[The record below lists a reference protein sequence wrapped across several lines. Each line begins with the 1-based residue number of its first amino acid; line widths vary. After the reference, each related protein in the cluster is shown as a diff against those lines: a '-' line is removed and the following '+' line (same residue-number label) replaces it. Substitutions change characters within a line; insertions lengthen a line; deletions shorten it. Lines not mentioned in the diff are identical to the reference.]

1 MNEMY
6 IITVLMLYTL
16 LVLSETLL
24 SIYSL
29 LMMNESNTIEDKF
42 IYPKK
47 NFINLIHIKITPL
60 ILKINEKKDYR
71 LNMKRRPPIILVAH

>member
-6 IITVLMLYTL
+6 VITVLMLYTL
-16 LVLSETLL
+16 LILSEALL
-24 SIYSL
+24 STYRL
-29 LMMNESNTIEDKF
+29 LMNKSNTIEDKY

>member
-6 IITVLMLYTL
+6 VITVLMLYTL

-24 SIYSL
+24 NTYCLLIYENSVV
-29 LMMNESNTIEDKF
+29 EAKF
-42 IYPKK
+42 IFPKQ

-60 ILKINEKKDYR
+60 ILKVNLKKDYR

>member
-6 IITVLMLYTL
+6 VLTVLMLYTL

-24 SIYSL
+24 NTYHL
-29 LMMNESNTIEDKF
+29 LVEETNVEDKL
-42 IYPKK
+42 IYLKES
-47 NFINLIHIKITPL
+47 FINLVHPQETPA
-60 ILKINEKKDYR
+60 ILRMRVNLKKDYR